1 LPESLR
7 TGSSKAATV
16 RRLMP
21 KMSKNSF
28 QNVWCPDF
36 SNVVPFQSREKAM
49 ARWRISFQVSIAI
62 PSGWPLIAQGDSRC
76 QPESGKVVGRR
87 N

>member
-1 LPESLR
+1 LPESFR

-28 QNVWCPDF
+28 QNVWRSDF
-36 SNVVPFQSREKAM
+36 SEVVPFQSREKAM
-49 ARWRISFQVSIAI
+49 ARWRISFQ
-62 PSGWPLIAQGDSRC
+62 
-76 QPESGKVVGRR
+76 ESMG
-87 N
+87 